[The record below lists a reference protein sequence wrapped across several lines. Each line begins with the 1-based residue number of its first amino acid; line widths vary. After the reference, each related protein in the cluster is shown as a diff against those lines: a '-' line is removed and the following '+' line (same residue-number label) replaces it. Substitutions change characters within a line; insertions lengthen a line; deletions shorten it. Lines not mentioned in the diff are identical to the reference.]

1 MFMFEDIVNLDDRSV
16 QLVLRQVEPSDL
28 ATALKGVNDEVRGKV
43 TGNLSER
50 GRENL
55 LEEIDLLG
63 PVKVKMVEEAQAKI
77 VSVIRSLEDSG
88 QIEVQRGG
96 EADELIA

>member
-1 MFMFEDIVNLDDRSV
+1 
-16 QLVLRQVEPSDL
+16 
-28 ATALKGVNDEVRGKV
+28 
-43 TGNLSER
+43 
-50 GRENL
+50 
-55 LEEIDLLG
+55 
-63 PVKVKMVEEAQAKI
+63 MVEEAQAKI